1 MPRRDH
7 ISTLVLTRKQFC
19 GSVLRGLVIVLS
31 CTSATL
37 ANDRGEVDFASDVYP
52 ILRRACFECHGA
64 EKQEGGLRLD
74 NRAAAFETAFESGL
88 IVPKQ
93 PEDSELL
100 RRILLPKSDDE
111 VMPALGEPLPKAQV
125 EAIRRWIEAGA
136 VWPESFE
143 QSKHWSYTAPV
154 RPVIPRETTGDWQ
167 RNAIDFFVLRRLQQE
182 GLQPAAEADPATLV
196 RRLSLDLIGLP
207 PTPEQVDAF
216 LADLSHNAYERLVDR
231 LLNSPQFGERWARP
245 WLDLA
250 RYADSHGFQRD
261 NFRDIWAYRDW
272 VIAALNADMPFDQFT
287 VEQIAGD
294 LLPDATESQKI
305 ATGFHRCA
313 PTNVEAGSLP
323 EETRIE
329 QVIDRVNTTGA
340 VWLGTTLECCQCHD
354 HKYDPFSQQDY
365 YRLLAYYNNTEA
377 EADRANPKVPSS
389 IAFIGPKMS
398 LSDSTLDRRRD
409 ELQEDIAK
417 IQRKL
422 ADRRGQIE
430 AELPSRVSEL
440 AQQAANAP
448 QTHELAVTNFT
459 SAGETDTYEILDDG
473 SVLLVGDDPPERD
486 TYYLTLQT
494 NVPDIR
500 GLKLEAL
507 AHDSLPGKGPGRGDS
522 QRTNFV
528 LNTFTAAV
536 RSSGSNESP
545 MPVQFVNA
553 KASFSQ
559 QNWDVSG
566 AVDDN
571 PKSGWAIAPQFGQSH
586 WAIFET
592 ASPIVSEGETEIAVS
607 LVHNFGGARSIG
619 RVRVSAITGE
629 LGQGEIPADIIQLV
643 NQSSDQWKPK
653 QREKVLGYCVSTD
666 RTAQQLT
673 RQMTRLKKQMA
684 EIAPDTTLV
693 MNELAEPRMA
703 AVFERGDYRSPG
715 EPVTPGTP
723 AILHTLREGPPN
735 RLSLAHWLVDEQNPL
750 VARVTVNRW
759 WAELFGRGI
768 VTTVEDFGLKGEP
781 PTHPE
786 LLDWLAVEFVES
798 GWSMKHVLKTIV
810 MSATYRQSSNITPE
824 LFAQDDQNSLYAR
837 GPRFRMD
844 AEMIRDNALSIAG
857 LLSLKQGGP
866 SIRPYQPDGVWSK
879 VGGDRYDY
887 KVSPGEEQ
895 YRRGVYVVLKRGAP
909 YPSFVNFDATARLAC
924 VVQRSRTNTPL
935 QALTLLNDPVYVE
948 AATGLANRVLTH
960 GPDNIEDRLTYAF
973 RLCTARAPGPAE
985 LNTLRTLY
993 EQQLKANRQTD
1004 SATKRKGLPSGV
1016 DPAEFA
1022 AWQAVATTLLNLH
1035 ETITKG

>member
-1 MPRRDH
+1 M
-7 ISTLVLTRKQFC
+7 
-19 GSVLRGLVIVLS
+19 
-31 CTSATL
+31 
-37 ANDRGEVDFASDVYP
+37 
-52 ILRRACFECHGA
+52 
-64 EKQEGGLRLD
+64 RLD
-74 NRAAAFETAFESGL
+74 HRAAALETAFESEL
-88 IVPKQ
+88 IVPSK
-93 PEDSELL
+93 PEESEFL
-100 RRILLPKSDDE
+100 RRISLPKGNDE
-111 VMPALGEPLPKAQV
+111 VMPALGEPLSAAQV
-125 EAIRRWIEAGA
+125 ETIRRWIEAGA
-136 VWPESFE
+136 VWPENIE
-143 QSKHWSYTAPV
+143 QSKHWSYEVPV
-154 RPVIPRETTGDWQ
+154 RPFVPRESDDDWQ
-167 RNAIDFFVLRRLQQE
+167 RNAIDFFVQRRLQE
-182 GLQPAAEADPATLV
+182 ERLQPSAESDPAKLV
-196 RRLSLDLIGLP
+196 RRLSLDLVGLP
-207 PTPEQVDAF
+207 PTPEQVNAF
-216 LADLSHNAYERLVDR
+216 LADNSGDAYERLIDR

-272 VIAALNADMPFDQFT
+272 VIGALNADMPFDQFT
-287 VEQIAGD
+287 IEQIAGD
-294 LLPDATESQKI
+294 LLPGATESQRI

-389 IAFIGPKMS
+389 IAFVGPKMN
-398 LSDSTLDRRRD
+398 LSDSTRDRRRD
-409 ELQEDIAK
+409 ELQAETARVE
-417 IQRKL
+417 QRL
-422 ADRRGQIE
+422 ADRREQIE
-430 AELPSRVSEL
+430 AELPSRASEL
-440 AQQAANAP
+440 AAQATNSP
-448 QTHELAVTNFT
+448 QTHELAITSFT
-459 SAGETDTYEILDDG
+459 SAGETDSYEILDDG

-486 TYYLTLQT
+486 TYYLTLRT
-494 NVPDIR
+494 NVTGIR

-507 AHDSLPGKGPGRGDS
+507 VHDSLPGKGPGRGDP

-528 LNTFTAAV
+528 LNTFAANV

-545 MPVQFVNA
+545 TPVEFVNA

-566 AVDDN
+566 AVDDDS
-571 PKSGWAIAPQFGQSH
+571 KTGWAIAPKFGQSH
-586 WAIFET
+586 WAEFET
-592 ASPIVSEGETEIAVS
+592 ASPIGSEGGTEIAVS

-619 RVRVSAITGE
+619 RVKISAITGE
-629 LGQGEIPADIIQLV
+629 FGQEEMPADVIRLV
-643 NQSSDQWKPK
+643 DMSPEQWKPK
-653 QREKVLGYCVSTD
+653 QRRRVLDYCVSTD
-666 RTAQQLT
+666 RTAQQLK
-673 RQMTRLKKQMA
+673 RQMARLNKQIA
-684 EIAPDTTLV
+684 NVAPDTTLV

-703 AVFERGDYRSPG
+703 AVFERGDYRNPG
-715 EPVTPGTP
+715 EAVSPGTP
-723 AILHTLREGPPN
+723 AILHTQRTGPPN
-735 RLSLAHWLVDEQNPL
+735 RLSLAHWLVDERNPL

-759 WAELFGRGI
+759 WAEIFGRGI

-786 LLDWLAVEFVES
+786 LLDWLSVEFTES
-798 GWSMKHVLKTIV
+798 GWSMKHILKTIV
-810 MSATYRQSSNITPE
+810 MSSTYRQSSNVTPE
-824 LFAQDDQNSLYAR
+824 LYDRDDQNTLYAR

-866 SIRPYQPDGVWSK
+866 SIRPYQPEGVWSK

-887 KVSPGEEQ
+887 EVSPGEGQ

-948 AATGLANRVLTH
+948 AATGLAKRVLTSR
-960 GPDNIEDRLTYAF
+960 PDNLEDRLTYAF
-973 RLCTARAPGPAE
+973 RLCTARAPEPAE
-985 LNTLRTLY
+985 LDTLRKLY
-993 EQQLKANRQTD
+993 EQQLEANRGDD
-1004 SATKRKGLPSGV
+1004 SAAKATGV
-1016 DPAEFA
+1016 PAGIDPAEFA